1 MSSRVTICA
10 AHALFRIVPSLAR
23 IDHKMLLDRYISTH
37 LEGTTDPRRY
47 GRPLAGGLHGL
58 WRYRIGDWRLVVKI
72 IDDRVLILALE
83 FERRDAVYKQ

>member
-1 MSSRVTICA
+1 MTGYRVEIDRA
-10 AHALFRIVPSLAR
+10 LAR
-23 IDHKMLLDRYISTH
+23 RIKKLDRQVRELLDRYISTH

-72 IDDRVLILALE
+72 IDDKLLILALE
-83 FERRDAVYKQ
+83 FDRRDAVYKQ

>member
-1 MSSRVTICA
+1 MTGYQVEIDRA
-10 AHALFRIVPSLAR
+10 LAR
-23 IDHKMLLDRYISTH
+23 RIKKLDRQVRELLDRYISTH

-72 IDDRVLILALE
+72 IDDKLLILALE
-83 FERRDAVYKQ
+83 FDRRDAVYKQ